1 MRRGLG
7 RGLDSLLPKVERGA
21 QQLPVSEL
29 IPSPLQP
36 RKDMDPE
43 ALAELSASIAQK
55 GVLQPLLV
63 RFQDGRHEIVAGE
76 RRYRAAMAAGLTVVP
91 VIIRELTDQETLEIA
106 IIENLQREDL
116 NVVDEALA
124 FRQLM
129 EFGLTQEA
137 VAKVVGRSRSA
148 IANSLR
154 LLALPAEMQLALA
167 QGVISAGHGRAI
179 LSHDAADR
187 GWVFQQIIERG
198 LTVRQAEALKK
209 ADAGTRR
216 SVQESR
222 YVQLEEDLSRH
233 AGTRVRV
240 AGGKRGRIELHFHS
254 EDELTR
260 LLELLGYQA

>member
-1 MRRGLG
+1 LG

-21 QQLPVSEL
+21 QQLAVSEL
-29 IPSPLQP
+29 VPSPLQP
-36 RKDMDPE
+36 RKAMDPE
-43 ALAELSASIAQK
+43 ALAELAASIAQK

-63 RFQDGRHEIVAGE
+63 RIKDEQHEIVAGE
-76 RRYRAAMAAGLTVVP
+76 RRFQAARAAGLTVVP

-116 NVVDEALA
+116 NALEEALA
-124 FRQLM
+124 FRQLT

-154 LLALPAEMQLALA
+154 LLALPAEAQAALA
-167 QGVISAGHGRAI
+167 QGLISAGHGRAI
-179 LSHDAADR
+179 LAQEAGDR
-187 GWVFQQIIERG
+187 EWALEQIIERE
-198 LTVRQAEALKK
+198 LTVRQAESLKRTS
-209 ADAGTRR
+209 ADTRPVTR
-216 SVQESR
+216 DGR
-222 YVQLEEDLSRH
+222 YLQLEEDLSRH

-240 AGGKRGRIELHFHS
+240 SGGKRGRIELHFHS